1 MRKWKKLVSTLV
13 LLLVGCVAFEAP
25 ANAAAT
31 YFDDVAGRSWYSKAV
46 YYCAEHGI
54 MQGNGNHRFDP
65 NGMVTRAML
74 ARVIGA
80 NENVDMGAEPEVLFP
95 DVALDQW
102 YAPYI
107 YWAAENE
114 IIVGY
119 EDGTFAP
126 DQTVTREE
134 MMTVLH
140 RYAAYRQEDT
150 TADLTELDVFE
161 DRDSVGDWAQE
172 GVAWC
177 LQKQYFNGMT
187 PTLLKPQDTLN
198 RAQLSKIMTVRDSGE
213 AYTFKPGPVAGRRT
227 VKNFLN
233 TAMEPVG
240 RTMYIYGGGWN
251 IYQHGASKEA
261 RTIGVDPQWQE
272 FFMKQGKN
280 YDYEDWYFR
289 SNLGLDCAGFVGWT
303 LYNTLET
310 TNWRNGYVMDAT
322 FMARNFSQRGWGQYI
337 PSTKLK
343 NHRPGDIMSTNGHVW
358 ISLGDCADGSVVL
371 VHSSPYGVTITGTT
385 KPDGD
390 THSQAIELSNYYMSK
405 YFPAWF
411 SRYPD
416 NHREESY
423 LTDYSAMRWHLDGRG
438 VLTDPDNYTQMT
450 PQEILVDLI
459 GE

>member
-1 MRKWKKLVSTLV
+1 MKKWKKLVSILA
-13 LLLVGCVAFEAP
+13 LILVGCLAIETP
-25 ANAAAT
+25 ASAAVN

-65 NGMVTRAML
+65 NGKVTRAML
-74 ARVIGA
+74 VRVLGA
-80 NENVDMGAEPEVLFP
+80 HEDIDAEEYGEQQFS
-95 DVALDQW
+95 DVEAGKW
-102 YAPYI
+102 YTSCVN
-107 YWAAENE
+107 WAAKNE
-114 IIVGY
+114 IVAGF
-119 EDGTFAP
+119 EDGTFKP
-126 DQTVTREE
+126 NQVINREE
-134 MMTVLH
+134 MMTVLW
-140 RYAAYRQEDT
+140 RYATYLQEDT
-150 TADLTELDVFE
+150 TADVTILDSYTDKDEV
-161 DRDSVGDWAQE
+161 SDWAQE

-177 LQKQYFNGMT
+177 LAKGYLQGVAPNILNPQGMLT
-187 PTLLKPQDTLN
+187 
-198 RAQLSKIMTVRDSGE
+198 RAQLSIIMTVRDSGE
-213 AYTFKPGPVAGRRT
+213 GYSFKPGPVAGRRT

-233 TAMEPVG
+233 TALEPVG

-251 IYQHGASKEA
+251 IAVHGASKEA

-289 SNLGLDCAGFVGWT
+289 SSLGLDCSGFVGWT

-310 TNWRNGYVMDAT
+310 TNWRSGYVMDAT
-322 FMARNFSQRGWGQYI
+322 YMARNFSQRGWGQYI

-343 NHRPGDIMSTNGHVW
+343 DHRPGDIMSTNGHVW
-358 ISLGDCADGSVVL
+358 ISLGECEDGSVVL
-371 VHSSPYGVTITGTT
+371 VHSSPYGVTITGTS
-385 KPDGD
+385 KRNGD

-416 NHREESY
+416 NHRGESY
-423 LTDYSAMRWHLDGRG
+423 LTDYSAMRWYLDGRG
-438 VLTDPDNYTQMT
+438 VLTDPDNYTNMT
-450 PQEILVDLI
+450 PKEILVDLL